1 MDQCGEAEDR
11 WRDSCW
17 ADSRPVTG
25 REQRLVLGVG
35 RDESGAVRRD
45 EAVNAPG
52 PDSKRRAM
60 ELVWLNWQHSC
71 F

>member
-11 WRDSCW
+11 WRDSRW

-35 RDESGAVRRD
+35 RNDSGAVRRE
-45 EAVNAPG
+45 EAVKAPG
-52 PDSKRRAM
+52 PDAKRRAM
-60 ELVWLNWQHSC
+60 ELVWLN
-71 F
+71 